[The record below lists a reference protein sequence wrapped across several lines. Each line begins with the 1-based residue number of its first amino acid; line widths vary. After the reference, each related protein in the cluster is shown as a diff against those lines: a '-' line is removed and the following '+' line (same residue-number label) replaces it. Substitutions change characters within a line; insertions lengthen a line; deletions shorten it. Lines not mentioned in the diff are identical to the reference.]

1 MSRLRDAA
9 LAAAAA
15 AALACGAPTSGRPV
29 EQLWAENCVRCH
41 GADGR
46 GNPAQRTLD
55 PRVDLGQS
63 KMVAARA
70 SGLIYQRIAWGY
82 GTMPGFAHKL
92 ERGDLELLVDFV
104 LRLHRES

>member
-1 MSRLRDAA
+1 
-9 LAAAAA
+9 
-15 AALACGAPTSGRPV
+15 
-29 EQLWAENCVRCH
+29 
-41 GADGR
+41 
-46 GNPAQRTLD
+46 
-55 PRVDLGQS
+55 
-63 KMVAARA
+63 MVAARA